1 MDGRTL
7 TLTQSFASAAARRG
21 SAFRAKFLRACD
33 GMPYRELAA
42 LVEQE
47 YREFPFLPRVWVGRK
62 RVGVAFAELVKQ
74 ARRVHISSLTP
85 SEEVD
90 SFLARLREAHQ
101 REARPWGTAEAVVR
115 LFSRSAN

>member
-1 MDGRTL
+1 MDARTL
-7 TLTQSFASAAARRG
+7 TLTQSFASAAAQQG

-33 GMPYRELAA
+33 GIPYTELAA

-47 YREFPFLPRVWVGRK
+47 YRGFPFLPRVWLGRK
-62 RVGVAFAELVKQ
+62 RVGAAFAELVRQ

-90 SFLARLREAHQ
+90 RFLARLREAQ
-101 REARPWGTAEAVVR
+101 QQQTEP
-115 LFSRSAN
+115 